1 MFIKITYPCG
11 IKNAPDQLFTIQSL
25 IVMVISFI
33 ILSFNDQVNS
43 CRERIFSLSSTNM
56 TANANFLKCNIA
68 YEECRCSIIS
78 NKSHTTTECITDIQV
93 MIAPIS
99 PLVSY
104 VLQLYVIYK
113 VFSFTGRYSH
123 IFRDICW
130 IIALFLFIIIAIGV
144 MGSTCLFYN
153 TTSALFLSGF
163 SLFAITFSIFVYKD
177 TKYRADVAAEAR
189 QKQRLVENNHKCNIS
204 TIVIVV

>member
-1 MFIKITYPCG
+1 MFIKMTYPCG
-11 IKNAPDQLFTIQSL
+11 IKNVPDQLITLQSI
-25 IVMVISFI
+25 IVMGFSFI
-33 ILSFNDQVNS
+33 ILSFNDQVNN

-68 YEECRCSIIS
+68 HEECRCSIIS
-78 NKSHTTTECITDIQV
+78 NKSHTTIECITDIQV
-93 MIAPIS
+93 MIAPIL

-130 IIALFLFIIIAIGV
+130 TIALFLFIIIAIGV
-144 MGSTCLFYN
+144 RGSTCLFYD
-153 TTSALFLSGF
+153 TTSALFFIRFFPFRNYFLSIR
-163 SLFAITFSIFVYKD
+163 L
-177 TKYRADVAAEAR
+177 
-189 QKQRLVENNHKCNIS
+189 QRY
-204 TIVIVV
+204 